1 MSEKQISART
11 QQKIDLTANWE
22 KATNFI
28 PKKGEIIVYSD
39 GGGTGVPKMK
49 VGDGT
54 TVVGSLKFIESD
66 GKLSTGRKIS
76 LGTAVSST
84 ATEFDGSKDITIP
97 VNSVSASYLS
107 WGGRNLVNGVSP
119 IDAALSYMH
128 SANRLQF
135 AKPAGITI
143 EYSTNS
149 GSTWTDY
156 DATNNQK
163 ISLVSGLN
171 AGLSLGKRTSGTTA
185 TTDALRITLNATN
198 CGVYTLGRTLLIEF
212 QTGGATGCQVKVET
226 STKGAPTTFTDR
238 GSYNIDGQSGW
249 NSYPINIGAFGGNS
263 SQTSQNA
270 AIRLTF
276 TTGSAAVSGQIA
288 KVFNILLFGDATWST
303 PSNMARTGHMY
314 SWDVNQNVT
323 FPAGITATSF
333 SGNATSASKVSN
345 SLIINGTSYDG
356 SAAVSLT
363 SQQLGVPSAFIHKSV
378 STLDCNNEKIGRVLS
393 SSSSNNITNGP
404 SDIGQDGACILWNI
418 PHMSPLQ
425 SINESGAWQYM
436 YQVFASLSGQVY
448 LRKNSSN
455 GTATWTY
462 GEWAKVLT
470 DKNFVLP
477 IASSSTLGGVKIG
490 SGLTVAEDG
499 TISAAAEYTLPTA
512 SSTIKGGIK
521 VGSGLTMSS
530 ETLNHSNSITAKT
543 AYGSTATTASA
554 NGGKIVVTDIKYDAQ
569 GHITGSTDRTITLSQ
584 ATYTLAGL
592 MGSTAKGSATQP
604 VYWNGTAWTNTT
616 YTLGKS
622 VPADAKFTDTVYSLP
637 TASSTLGGVK
647 TTSTVSATTG
657 LTACP
662 IIDGVVYY
670 KDTNNTYTL
679 AGLVG
684 STAIGSVTNP
694 IYWDGSK
701 FAKTT
706 YTLGKSVPS
715 DAKFTDTVYSLPA
728 ATTTTLGGIIAG
740 SGLSITTEGK
750 LSVSKVPN
758 ALSINGKSFDGSA
771 AIDVGVIGAA
781 YGGSGKTSLS
791 ASANAF
797 LNSLPYGSTSEA
809 TLTDDHS
816 FYMNGLTGQTN
827 YKVPMSSVYTYV
839 KGKLDSVYQPVGSYL
854 TAIPKA
860 TTSVLGGIK
869 LGTGLT
875 AASDGTVNVSVGG
888 ATITLKTWTDAD
900 VA

>member
-1 MSEKQISART
+1 MSWRT
-11 QQKIDLTANWE
+11 ILDSN
-22 KATNFI
+22 N
-28 PKKGEIIVYSD
+28 
-39 GGGTGVPKMK
+39 
-49 VGDGT
+49 
-54 TVVGSLKFIESD
+54 
-66 GKLSTGRKIS
+66 
-76 LGTAVSST
+76 
-84 ATEFDGSKDITIP
+84 
-97 VNSVSASYLS
+97 
-107 WGGRNLVNGVSP
+107 
-119 IDAALSYMH
+119 
-128 SANRLQF
+128 
-135 AKPAGITI
+135 
-143 EYSTNS
+143 YST
-149 GSTWTDY
+149 Y
-156 DATNNQK
+156 AATKDHNH
-163 ISLVSGLN
+163 
-171 AGLSLGKRTSGTTA
+171 
-185 TTDALRITLNATN
+185 D
-198 CGVYTLGRTLLIEF
+198 
-212 QTGGATGCQVKVET
+212 
-226 STKGAPTTFTDR
+226 D
-238 GSYNIDGQSGW
+238 
-249 NSYPINIGAFGGNS
+249 
-263 SQTSQNA
+263 
-270 AIRLTF
+270 
-276 TTGSAAVSGQIA
+276 
-288 KVFNILLFGDATWST
+288 
-303 PSNMARTGHMY
+303 
-314 SWDVNQNVT
+314 
-323 FPAGITATSF
+323 
-333 SGNATSASKVSN
+333 
-345 SLIINGTSYDG
+345 
-356 SAAVSLT
+356 
-363 SQQLGVPSAFIHKSV
+363 
-378 STLDCNNEKIGRVLS
+378 
-393 SSSSNNITNGP
+393 
-404 SDIGQDGACILWNI
+404 
-418 PHMSPLQ
+418 
-425 SINESGAWQYM
+425 
-436 YQVFASLSGQVY
+436 VY
-448 LRKNSSN
+448 LK
-455 GTATWTY
+455 T
-462 GEWAKVLT
+462 
-470 DKNFVLP
+470 LP

-512 SSTIKGGIK
+512 SSTTKGGIK

-554 NGGKIVVTDIKYDAQ
+554 NGGKIVVTDVKYDAQ

-584 ATYTLAGL
+584 TTYTLTGL

-604 VYWNGTAWTNTT
+604 VYWNGSAWTNTT

-684 STAIGSVTNP
+684 STAIGTAINP

-701 FAKTT
+701 FVKTT
-706 YTLGKSVPS
+706 YTLGKSVPA
-715 DAKFTDTVYSLPA
+715 DAKFTDTVYSLSA

-869 LGTGLT
+869 LGAGLT
-875 AASDGTVNVSVGG
+875 AADDGTVNVSVGG